1 MCACV
6 CVCVRV
12 TFSFRLPEPIGADD
26 NIKLTQANKILATI
40 LTFIPGG
47 GPLARGFHP
56 LSSRLEKKQNKK
68 KQTQTKKTSG
78 SFLFR
83 VSVQHLTGI
92 DRSNDQA
99 LVPFFLNVPLSATH
113 THTHRNKR
121 KWIYLKGH
129 EPVASWSG
137 ITSLPPTCKLWN

>member
-1 MCACV
+1 M

-99 LVPFFLNVPLSATH
+99 LVPFFFKRPTVSDTH
-113 THTHRNKR
+113 THTQKQKKVDLFKGTRTSRLLVRNN
-121 KWIYLKGH
+121 
-129 EPVASWSG
+129 V
-137 ITSLPPTCKLWN
+137 PTPHV